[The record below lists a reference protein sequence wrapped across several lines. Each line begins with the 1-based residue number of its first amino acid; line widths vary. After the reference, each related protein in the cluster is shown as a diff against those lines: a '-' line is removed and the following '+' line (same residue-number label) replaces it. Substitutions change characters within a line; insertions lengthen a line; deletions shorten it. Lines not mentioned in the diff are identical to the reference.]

1 MNPRSLAVLLLACFL
16 SAAAGVFGTARYL
29 APTNRAPV
37 PADPS
42 RDDLRLRTFA
52 SSSPTSF
59 ISAAERVT
67 PAVVFVR
74 SYLKRSL
81 LSDLQD
87 ERTTTGS
94 AVIVSPDGFIATNN
108 HVIEGARRI
117 RITLQD
123 RREFDAEV
131 IGVDESTDLA
141 LLKIDAENLPN
152 LMFGNSDSLRVGE
165 WVMAVGNPFSLNS
178 TVTAGIVSAKGRS
191 IDVLEPDDRIES
203 FIQTDAAVNP
213 GNSGGALINTAG
225 ELIGINTAIIT
236 NSGRHEGF
244 AFAIPGNLANRVI
257 RDLRDYGEVKR
268 AVLGVWI
275 QGIND
280 AQAKQLN
287 LPAARGALITNLTPE
302 GPAARAGLQVGDV
315 MTAING
321 VEINSSPQMQEQLS
335 RYRPGQRI
343 RVTYIRNGAIEERN
357 ILLRDKS
364 NRPGQ
369 LVGERSDD
377 LLHRLGFEVRGLTPS
392 ELRAYGAGGVRVI
405 SIFRHSPVESANME
419 TGFVIQSVN
428 GERVSNLD
436 QFLRL
441 LRRSDRPLLGG
452 LYDGYEG
459 EYFYRLEP

>member
-1 MNPRSLAVLLLACFL
+1 MF
-16 SAAAGVFGTARYL
+16 GVFVASSLRD
-29 APTNRAPV
+29 V
-37 PADPS
+37 PSVEDQAVS
-42 RDDLRLRTFA
+42 TQLDDLRLRTFA

-74 SYLKRSL
+74 SYLKRDL
-81 LSDLQD
+81 LGDLQG

-94 AVIVSPDGFIATNN
+94 AVIVSPDGYIATNN

-117 RITLQD
+117 RITLED

-131 IGVDESTDLA
+131 VGVDESTDLA
-141 LLKIDAENLPN
+141 LLKIEADGLPN

-165 WVMAVGNPFSLNS
+165 WVLAVGNPFSLNS

-213 GNSGGALINTAG
+213 GNSGGALVNTAG

-244 AFAIPGNLANRVI
+244 AFAIPGNLADRVI

-280 AQAKQLN
+280 AQAKQLR
-287 LPAARGALITNLTPE
+287 LPSARGALITNLTPD
-302 GPAARAGLQVGDV
+302 GPAARGGLQVGDV

-321 VEINSSPQMQEQLS
+321 VEINSSPEMQEQLS

-343 RVTYIRNGAIEERN
+343 RVTYIRRGASLN
-357 ILLRDKS
+357 LSILLRDKS

-377 LLHRLGFEVRGLTPS
+377 LLHQLGFEVRGLTPT
-392 ELRAYGAGGVRVI
+392 ELRQYPEGGVRVI
-405 SIFRHSPVESANME
+405 SIFRHSPAESTNME
-419 TGFVIQSVN
+419 AGFVITSVN
-428 GERVSNLD
+428 GEGVTSLD
-436 QFLRL
+436 RFLRL
-441 LRRSDRPLLGG
+441 LHKNSNPLLGG
-452 LYDGYEG
+452 LYDGYDG
-459 EYFYRLEP
+459 EYFYQPAP